1 MKEGKKYLKCLN
13 YTWSGPLYLISAYSK
28 VFSCGNTM
36 PSGPS
41 SFLDIFAEEN
51 LQHIFWGGDQLV
63 EKHLNSK
70 YLFEMDTDIEIL
82 GNVDN

>member
-1 MKEGKKYLKCLN
+1 
-13 YTWSGPLYLISAYSK
+13 
-28 VFSCGNTM
+28 M

-41 SFLDIFAEEN
+41 SCLDIFAEEK

-70 YLFEMDTDIEIL
+70 YLFEMDTDIVIL